1 MFKSALLEMFR
12 HTLESYRE
20 AFDRKLIYEENSV
33 SLKGV
38 SSKYGLVLAD
48 RVAIQMDIF
57 NKYGVEN
64 YPVIP
69 RENEPFKL
77 LRSSEVNE
85 KGLAAGKFGW
95 CINCRSS
102 ANYYCMANRLP
113 VCSFEC
119 KQTLCNDLRTL
130 LPIQNRWRSS

>member
-1 MFKSALLEMFR
+1 MPKIFDYILDSMAPNRLDEDEKMFKSALLEMFR

-38 SSKYGLVLAD
+38 SSKCGLVLAD

-69 RENEPFKL
+69 REN
-77 LRSSEVNE
+77 
-85 KGLAAGKFGW
+85 
-95 CINCRSS
+95 
-102 ANYYCMANRLP
+102 
-113 VCSFEC
+113 
-119 KQTLCNDLRTL
+119 
-130 LPIQNRWRSS
+130 